1 MSNIFPAAGQDTI
14 ENQGLDPWL
23 TFEIGFWNQ
32 LLCLVSEKDQKL
44 ENIFFCVC

>member
-23 TFEIGFWNQ
+23 TSEISFCNQ

-44 ENIFFCVC
+44 ENIFFGVC